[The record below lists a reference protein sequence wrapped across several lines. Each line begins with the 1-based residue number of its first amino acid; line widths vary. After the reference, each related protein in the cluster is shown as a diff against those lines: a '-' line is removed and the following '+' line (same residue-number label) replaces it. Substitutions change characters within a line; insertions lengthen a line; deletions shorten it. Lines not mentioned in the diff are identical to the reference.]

1 MMVELPVDL
10 VQSFQVEASGLR
22 GRLVRLGPVVDE
34 IIGRHGYPEPV
45 AALLAEALV
54 LAATLASALKF
65 DGVFTLQTRG
75 NGPVSMLVADYRTP
89 GGHLR
94 GYAQVDLDK
103 LEEALAREDQRLGS
117 VPKLIGAGHLAFT
130 VDQGEHTERY
140 QGIVELTGATLAECA
155 HRYFQQSEQIG
166 AGIRVAAGRVD
177 GRWRAGG
184 LMLQRLPSDNP
195 NLPVDEAVEDGW
207 RRAVIMMS
215 SARDEELLSP
225 DLEPNA
231 LLFRLFHEDGVRVW
245 DPAPVAFGCRCSAER
260 VQGVLRSFTVDEI
273 RDMSV
278 DGEISVT
285 CEFCSTRYE
294 FPAADFLP

>member
-1 MMVELPVDL
+1 MTVELPADL

-75 NGPVSMLVADYRTP
+75 DGPVSMLVADYRTP
-89 GGHLR
+89 GTLR

-103 LEEALAREDQRLGS
+103 LEAALAPGEQRLGS

-166 AGIRVAAGRVD
+166 AGIRIAAGRVD

-195 NLPVDEAVEDGW
+195 NLPPDEAVEDAW

-215 SARDEELLSP
+215 SARDDELLAP

-245 DPAPVAFGCRCSAER
+245 DPLPVTFGCRCSAER

-273 RDMSV
+273 REMSV
-278 DGEISVT
+278 DGLISAT

-294 FPAADFLP
+294 FPTADFLP

>member
-1 MMVELPVDL
+1 MTADLPSDL
-10 VQSFQVEASGLR
+10 VQGFQVEASGLR
-22 GRLVRLGPVVDE
+22 GRLVQLGPVVDE

-75 NGPVSMLVADYRTP
+75 DGPVSMLVADYRTP
-89 GGHLR
+89 GTLR

-103 LEEALAREDQRLGS
+103 LEAALAREDQRLGS
-117 VPKLIGAGHLAFT
+117 VPRLIGAGHLAFT

-166 AGIRVAAGRVD
+166 TGIRVAAGRVD

-195 NLPVDEAVEDGW
+195 NLPVDEATEDAW

-215 SARDEELLSP
+215 SARDDELLDP
-225 DLEPNA
+225 GLQPTT

-245 DPAPVAFGCRCSAER
+245 DPTPVVFGCRCSTER

-278 DGEISVT
+278 DGQISVT

-294 FPAADFLP
+294 FPATDFLP